1 MITGTDPNDTTAS
14 ELVGRITRGGILG
27 RVTTQG
33 GGAMTRRIVLALFAG
48 IGLAMSG
55 TGCINQYGSDP
66 LVRMDQMINQS
77 EDLRQMGQTWRR
89 FWFNDMPSHM
99 TPERIH
105 GGIM

>member
-1 MITGTDPNDTTAS
+1 MAR
-14 ELVGRITRGGILG
+14 RIILG
-27 RVTTQG
+27 LFV
-33 GGAMTRRIVLALFAG
+33 AM
-48 IGLAMSG
+48 GLATLG

-66 LVRMDQMINQS
+66 MVRMDQMLNQS